1 MMNKYLILIAG
12 SPATGKSSVEKL
24 IKDLFDNTL
33 TITPDEFK
41 EMYADSVG
49 FSNLGEKDKL
59 EKKVWN
65 TYYSILKQY
74 MEAGKQIIVSEY
86 PFSMKQYDTLKNYSK
101 KYNYNVITI
110 RLVAEFEILWDRRY
124 KRDRDPSRHLS
135 HIVTSYHYGDKL
147 YDRELAD
154 NHITKNDF
162 KKIIEGRKYNEFELG
177 KLFEVDTTDFN
188 EVNYELIK
196 DFLITNVEL

>member
-49 FSNLGEKDKL
+49 FSNLDEKDNL
-59 EKKVWN
+59 EKRVWD
-65 TYYSILKQY
+65 TYYSVLKQY
-74 MEAGKQIIVSEY
+74 MEAGKQIIISEY
-86 PFSMKQYDTLKNYSK
+86 PFSMKQYGNLKKYSE

-110 RLVAEFEILWDRRY
+110 RLVAEFETLWDRRY

-135 HIVTSYHYGDKL
+135 HLVTSYHYGDKL

-154 NHITKNDF
+154 NHISKEDF
-162 KKIIEGRKYNEFELG
+162 KRIIEDRKYNEFELG
-177 KLFEVDTTDFN
+177 KLFEVNTTDFN
-188 EVNYELIK
+188 KVDFESLEE
-196 DFLITNVEL
+196 FLINNVEV